1 MILGIFE
8 MAERNYHSPKDQKQ
22 NQIVHSTLIPLL
34 QILTVCEKQQ
44 EMEHRCLTYSSEM
57 EHKFLNRFL
66 GNGAQIPHRFL
77 GNGAQIPNSLFAS
90 EMEM

>member
-1 MILGIFE
+1 
-8 MAERNYHSPKDQKQ
+8 MAERNYHSPQDRKQ

-44 EMEHRCLTYSSEM
+44 DMEHRCLKYFKEM
-57 EHKFLNRFL
+57 EHKFFNRFL
-66 GNGAQIPHRFL
+66 GNGAQILHRFL
-77 GNGAQIPNSLFAS
+77 GNGARVPNSLFAS